1 MNTFISITI
10 FLVFYLLMLTD
21 YAFSYPLCTNLR
33 APFTPKTSLS
43 FCQYN
48 GSVCCN
54 STDDQQLQ
62 KKFKALKVSS
72 PGCASIL
79 KSILCSR
86 CDPFSAELYR
96 VESVPRAVPVL
107 CNSTLSANSTQSPV
121 AAVDFCSKVWD
132 QCQNVTISNSP
143 FALQGKDGSVA
154 NSSSKLTDMWQSKTA
169 FCNEFGG
176 MSDDGSV
183 CFDGKPI
190 SLNSSRALNPPPN
203 GICLEKIGN
212 GSFLNM
218 VPHPDGS
225 NRVFLANQQGKIWL
239 ATIPEEGS
247 GEQLTLD
254 ESKPFLDL
262 TDEVY
267 YDAEFGMMG
276 LAFHPNFQQN
286 GRFFVSFNCDKVKWT
301 QCSGRCSCNSDV
313 GCDPAQLAP
322 DNGAQPCQY
331 HSVIAEF
338 TANGT
343 ISQPSS
349 FTTIHPAEVRRIFT
363 IGLPFTSHHGG
374 QILFGP
380 EDGYLYF
387 MMGDGG
393 NVGDPYNFAQNK
405 KSLLGKIMRLDI
417 DNIPSAQTIANL
429 DLWGNYSVPG
439 DNPYIEDKDLQPEIW
454 ALGFRNPWRCSFDAE
469 RSSYFLCAD
478 VGQDQFE
485 EVDIVTK
492 GGNYGWRIYEGRSLY
507 NPPSFPGGN
516 TSASSINPIFPVM
529 GYNHSDVNRVEGY
542 ASITGGY
549 FYRSMTDP
557 CMYGRYLYADLYEGA
572 VWAGTES
579 PGDSGNFTSTS
590 LPVKCTNDSP
600 IPCTIAAGN
609 TTATPALGFTF
620 SFGQDNRKDV
630 YILTS
635 SGVYRI
641 ARPSRCN
648 FVCSKE
654 NITASP
660 PSSGPSSPSSPSGAE
675 QLGNPLAELLLFFSF
690 SLLLY
695 LNI

>member
-225 NRVFLANQQGKIWL
+225 NRVFLANQQ
-239 ATIPEEGS
+239 
-247 GEQLTLD
+247 
-254 ESKPFLDL
+254 
-262 TDEVY
+262 
-267 YDAEFGMMG
+267 
-276 LAFHPNFQQN
+276 
-286 GRFFVSFNCDKVKWT
+286 
-301 QCSGRCSCNSDV
+301 GRCSCNSDV